1 MVNQDKLS
9 YIARNPTEITTS
21 DAREL
26 EELTKKFPFFTL
38 PHVLL
43 SRFYHSQNDYRLEET
58 IHKTALRVN
67 DRAWLYWFLNNTTSA
82 DADIHEL
89 EVHTQNDAVA
99 LAEAQVEAEPPITEP
114 AEFSHSNDW
123 EETAS
128 TSLFVP
134 DAVETQDEAAVELLA
149 EANLA
154 LTDVPKPEAQDEL
167 ELTLNSIE
175 SMFEPWDEGD
185 LSLSEVEIEEE
196 AVFDEI
202 ESFDSLPNN
211 DIEALNESEPDVEEE
226 QLPALMVT
234 PDAELEEL
242 ETETQEVTEKKTLER
257 NMFAYSGASV
267 YNIEDYYPIDK
278 QETETPDD
286 FFAWLSKPK
295 FTESDSPS
303 VETVQE
309 ADKKI
314 ALIDKFIESK
324 PTVSRPKSEF
334 FNAYEAAKKSEML
347 PEALVTETLARVYL
361 DQGNFNGALR
371 IYEKLQLKNPLKSA
385 YFANLIEK
393 IKKENQL

>member
-1 MVNQDKLS
+1 MNQDKLS

-99 LAEAQVEAEPPITEP
+99 LAETQVEAEPPITEP

-123 EETAS
+123 EESVS

-154 LTDVPKPEAQDEL
+154 LTDVPKPETQDEL

-185 LSLSEVEIEEE
+185 LALSEVEIEEE

-211 DIEALNESEPDVEEE
+211 DIEALNESEPNVEEE

-295 FTESDSPS
+295 YTESDSPS

-314 ALIDKFIESK
+314 ALIDKFIENK

>member
-1 MVNQDKLS
+1 MNQDKLS

-82 DADIHEL
+82 DANLHEL

-99 LAEAQVEAEPPITEP
+99 LAETQVEAEPTITEP

-278 QETETPDD
+278 QEAETPDD

-295 FTESDSPS
+295 YTESDSPS

-314 ALIDKFIESK
+314 ALIDKFIENK

>member
-1 MVNQDKLS
+1 VNQDKLS

-82 DADIHEL
+82 DANLHEL

-99 LAEAQVEAEPPITEP
+99 LAETQVEAEPTITEP

-278 QETETPDD
+278 QEAETPDD

-295 FTESDSPS
+295 YTESDSPS

-314 ALIDKFIESK
+314 ALIDKFIENK

>member
-1 MVNQDKLS
+1 MNQDKLS

-154 LTDVPKPEAQDEL
+154 LTDVPKPETQDEL

-185 LSLSEVEIEEE
+185 LALSEVEIEEE

>member
-1 MVNQDKLS
+1 VVNQDKLS

-82 DADIHEL
+82 DADLHEL

-99 LAEAQVEAEPPITEP
+99 LAETQVEAEPPITEP

-123 EETAS
+123 EESAS

-185 LSLSEVEIEEE
+185 LALSEVEIEEE

-278 QETETPDD
+278 QE
-286 FFAWLSKPK
+286 A
-295 FTESDSPS
+295 
-303 VETVQE
+303 
-309 ADKKI
+309 
-314 ALIDKFIESK
+314 
-324 PTVSRPKSEF
+324 
-334 FNAYEAAKKSEML
+334 
-347 PEALVTETLARVYL
+347 
-361 DQGNFNGALR
+361 
-371 IYEKLQLKNPLKSA
+371 
-385 YFANLIEK
+385 
-393 IKKENQL
+393 ENTR

>member
-1 MVNQDKLS
+1 MNQDKLS

-67 DRAWLYWFLNNTTSA
+67 DRAWLYWFLNTTPSA
-82 DADIHEL
+82 DANLHEL
-89 EVHTQNDAVA
+89 EVHVQNDAVA
-99 LAEAQVEAEPPITEP
+99 LAETQVEAEPPVSEP
-114 AEFSHSNDW
+114 AEFSHSDGL

-154 LTDVPKPEAQDEL
+154 LTDVPKPETQDEL

-185 LSLSEVEIEEE
+185 LALSEVEIEEE

-202 ESFDSLPNN
+202 ESFDSPPNN
-211 DIEALNESEPDVEEE
+211 DIEALDESEPNVEEE

-278 QETETPDD
+278 QEAETPDD

-303 VETVQE
+303 VEKAQE